1 MKVAIHQP
9 EHFPYMGFFQKLE
22 ASDVLIVLDNVKF
35 KKNNFQN
42 RNKIKTSSGKDEWIT
57 VPVPKKSSSLK
68 IKDIVVSQDGVWRQ
82 KLLKTIY
89 QNFKFDASDIYSPS
103 KLVDINMA
111 SIKWAMN
118 KMSLKR
124 DIVFASDLQAE
135 GSKSLL
141 LANLVKEVGGT
152 TYISGPSGKNYL
164 DTSFFADIQVEYFE
178 PQVKN
183 YYSCLYNLLAEG
195 EQYE

>member
-1 MKVAIHQP
+1 MRVTIHQP

-22 ASDVLIVLDNVKF
+22 TSDMLIVLDNVKF
-35 KKNNFQN
+35 RKNYFQN

-68 IKDIVVSQDGVWRQ
+68 IKDVVVSQDGVWKQ

-89 QNFKFDASDIYSPS
+89 QNFKFDASDIYSSS
-103 KLVDINMA
+103 KLMDINMA

-118 KMSLKR
+118 KMNLER
-124 DIVFASDLQAE
+124 DIVFASHLQAE

-141 LANLVKEVGGT
+141 LANLVKEAGGT

-164 DTSFFADIQVEYFE
+164 DTSFFTNIEVEYFE

-183 YYSCLYNLLAEG
+183 YYSCLYNLLAQE
-195 EQYE
+195 EQHE